1 MKNNLIVVNARF
13 LTQKVTGVQ
22 RFAIEISKIISRLS
36 SQIVFVTPN
45 GVLDAALAKEL
56 NVVII
61 GKHTGTIW
69 EQLDLRNYLKS
80 NNNPLLVNFCNTGLL
95 FYSNQIVTI
104 HDMSYKVNPKWFSKK
119 FYVWYNFLIPHIA
132 AHSVKVLTVSNSS
145 KADIVKYLGTKE
157 TKIDVIYN
165 APLVIANERI
175 SENKDG
181 DYILTISSQ
190 DPRKN
195 LNNLIKAFK
204 RLNQDV
210 KLVIVG
216 LKSHNFGAGLDE
228 NLINDHIIIK
238 GYVPD
243 DELVSLMKHSKAFVY
258 LSLYEGFGL
267 PPLEAMA
274 IGCPVLVSD
283 IAALKETCGDAAIYA
298 DPYDLDDIKNKIS
311 NLLSDGQLREQL
323 IIKGSENI
331 KKYSW
336 QASANKVFKVINEFV

>member
-1 MKNNLIVVNARF
+1 VKNNLIVVNARF

-36 SQIVFVTPN
+36 SQIAFVAPSD
-45 GVLDAALAKEL
+45 VLDAALAKEL

-228 NLINDHIIIK
+228 SLINDHIIIK